1 MKREIKCQI
10 CCSFGKFSLTLGFFV
25 FVFSLLV
32 LVKKI
37 AFDFSIDFDGVNVL
51 DPQYFHAYCE
61 KIKVF

>member
-1 MKREIKCQI
+1 MC
-10 CCSFGKFSLTLGFFV
+10 FFFLHLT
-25 FVFSLLV
+25 

-37 AFDFSIDFDGVNVL
+37 AFDFSIDFDGINVL